1 MDRLLTAFVPVVMAG
16 FVVVSAASP
25 SQARPDVRSMT
36 CSQVQALL
44 AQEHAVTFT
53 TGPNTYARY
62 VGPGICDATRVARP
76 TTISTKDTNQCAVNV
91 CGPRVLE
98 RHNDN

>member
-1 MDRLLTAFVPVVMAG
+1 MARLLTALVPVVLTGLA
-16 FVVVSAASP
+16 VVSATSP
-25 SQARPDVRSMT
+25 SHARPDVRTMT

-44 AQEHAVTFT
+44 AQQHAVTFT

-62 VGPGICDATRVARP
+62 VGPGICNGTGVGRP
-76 TTISTKDTNQCAVNV
+76 ATISTKDTNQCAVNV